1 MKVNSLISLALLFI
15 MSFSLVHEF
24 AFTYFDDDHCTASEY
39 VAELEGPTEHGD
51 ICDIH
56 YEYHNTY
63 ILPQN
68 NTLLNE
74 IRISYKQVSR
84 DDSYLFKTYSK
95 TIKPPIT

>member
-1 MKVNSLISLALLFI
+1 MKEKKLVLLVLLLV

-24 AFTYFDDDHCTASEY
+24 AFAYFDDDHCTTSEY
-39 VAELEGPTEHGD
+39 IAELEGPTEHGD

-56 YEYHNTY
+56 YEYHNAY

-68 NTLLNE
+68 NTVLHE

-84 DDSYLFKTYSK
+84 DYSYLFKTYSK
-95 TIKPPIT
+95 TIKPPIA